1 MSNSDI
7 RSYVNLTSKD
17 VKEHLE
23 NSSIFYQYFFDISSK
38 SLLRRGFGVRDWR
51 NIENILLPSFIAD
64 SMANQ

>member
-1 MSNSDI
+1 MQARGSTMSNSDI

-38 SLLRRGFGVRDWR
+38 SLFRRGFGVRD
-51 NIENILLPSFIAD
+51 
-64 SMANQ
+64 